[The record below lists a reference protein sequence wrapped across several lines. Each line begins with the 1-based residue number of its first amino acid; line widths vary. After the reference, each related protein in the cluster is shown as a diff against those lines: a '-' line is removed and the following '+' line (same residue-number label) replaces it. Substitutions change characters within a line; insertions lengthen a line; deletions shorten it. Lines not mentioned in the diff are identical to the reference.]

1 MSSPPLPSSSSPQ
14 HLGSLAPLPLCT
26 LALLP
31 GSRLPTGSGL
41 SLFLDHG
48 PWTMDSGLWT
58 GSILPIKT
66 ARVFRDEIL
75 IQW

>member
-1 MSSPPLPSSSSPQ
+1 MSSPTLPSTSAPSLLRTLAPGPSPQ
-14 HLGSLAPLPLCT
+14 HLGT

-31 GSRLPTGSGL
+31 DSRLPTDSGL
-41 SLFLDHG
+41 SLFLDH
-48 PWTMDSGLWT
+48 GLWT

>member
-1 MSSPPLPSSSSPQ
+1 MSSPTLPSTSAPSLLRTLAPGPSPQ
-14 HLGSLAPLPLCT
+14 HLCT

-48 PWTMDSGLWT
+48 PWTLDWFYLTHQNG
-58 GSILPIKT
+58 
-66 ARVFRDEIL
+66 ARFQR
-75 IQW
+75 